1 MSSKKYKRTSTADVN
16 LATVQQLGG
25 NLRGVIAV
33 NTNAAARY
41 LKFYDKAD
49 PVVVG
54 TDVPVITFALPASAG
69 FTAFPTD
76 GISFKL
82 GIVMAMTTGAADS
95 DATALGAG
103 DVILTVLFE

>member
-1 MSSKKYKRTSTADVN
+1 MSSKKLKRTSTADLN
-16 LATVQQLGG
+16 LALVQQLGG
-25 NLRGVIAV
+25 NLRGVVGV

-54 TDVPVITFALPASAG
+54 TDVPVITFALAASSG
-69 FTAFPTD
+69 FAAFPTD
-76 GISFKL
+76 GINFKL
-82 GIVMAMTTGAADS
+82 GIVMAMTTGAADN
-95 DATALGAG
+95 DAGALTAG